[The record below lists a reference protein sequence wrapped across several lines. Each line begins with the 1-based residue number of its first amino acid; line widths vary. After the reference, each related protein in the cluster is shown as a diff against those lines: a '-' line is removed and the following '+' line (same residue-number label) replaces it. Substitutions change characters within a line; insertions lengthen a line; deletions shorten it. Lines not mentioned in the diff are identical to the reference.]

1 MTDEKVVKNERLRR
15 LYKRRRLYD
24 VISFVLFLL
33 LVFTFSAG
41 FTLATY
47 TIAYYYMQVGF
58 DNIIKSIM
66 AVFGLFFILLITFVI
81 FYDKSNKI

>member
-1 MTDEKVVKNERLRR
+1 MTDKKIAKNERLRR

-33 LVFTFSAG
+33 IVFTFSAG

-47 TIAYYYMQVGF
+47 TIVYYYMQVGF

-66 AVFGLFFILLITFVI
+66 VVFGSFFILLITFVI
-81 FYDKSNKI
+81 FYGGDL

>member
-1 MTDEKVVKNERLRR
+1 MTDKKIVKNERLRR

-47 TIAYYYMQVGF
+47 TIVYYYMQVGF
-58 DNIIKSIM
+58 NVIVKSII
-66 AVFGLFFILLITFVI
+66 ALFGLFFILLITFVI
-81 FYDKSNKI
+81 FYERSDL

>member
-1 MTDEKVVKNERLRR
+1 MTDKKIVKNERLRR
-15 LYKRRRLYD
+15 LYKRRRLYG

-33 LVFTFSAG
+33 IVFTFSAG

-47 TIAYYYMQVGF
+47 TIVYYYMQVGF

-66 AVFGLFFILLITFVI
+66 VVFGLFFILLITFVI
-81 FYDKSNKI
+81 FYERSDL

>member
-41 FTLATY
+41 FTLAMY
-47 TIAYYYMQVGF
+47 TVGYYYMQVGL
-58 DNIIKSIM
+58 DNIIKSII
-66 AVFGLFFILLITFVI
+66 AVFGLFFVSLITFVI
-81 FYDKSNKI
+81 FYGGDL

>member
-1 MTDEKVVKNERLRR
+1 MTDKKIVKNERLRR

-33 LVFTFSAG
+33 LVFTFSVG

-47 TIAYYYMQVGF
+47 TIVYYYLQVGF
-58 DNIIKSIM
+58 NVIVKSII
-66 AVFGLFFILLITFVI
+66 AVFGLFFILLITFSL
-81 FYDKSNKI
+81 FYGGDL

>member
-1 MTDEKVVKNERLRR
+1 MTDKKIVKNERLRR

-33 LVFTFSAG
+33 IVFTFSAG

-47 TIAYYYMQVGF
+47 TIVYYYMQVGF
-58 DNIIKSIM
+58 NVIIKSII
-66 AVFGLFFILLITFVI
+66 AVFAIFFILLIAFEI
-81 FYDKSNKI
+81 FYGRGDL

>member
-1 MTDEKVVKNERLRR
+1 MTDEKIVKIGRLRR

-33 LVFTFSAG
+33 IVFSFSAG
-41 FTLATY
+41 FTLAAY
-47 TIAYYYMQVGF
+47 TVGYYYTQVGF

-66 AVFGLFFILLITFVI
+66 AVFGLFFVLLITFVI
-81 FYDKSNKI
+81 FYGRGDL

>member
-1 MTDEKVVKNERLRR
+1 MIDKKAEQIERLRR
-15 LYKRRRLYD
+15 LYKRRRLND

-33 LVFTFSAG
+33 IVFTFSAG

-47 TIAYYYMQVGF
+47 TIVYYYMQVGF

-66 AVFGLFFILLITFVI
+66 VVFGSFFILLITFCL
-81 FYDKSNKI
+81 FYGGDL

>member
-1 MTDEKVVKNERLRR
+1 MTDKKIVKNERLRR

-33 LVFTFSAG
+33 IVITFSAG

-47 TIAYYYMQVGF
+47 TVVYYYMQVGM
-58 DNIIKSIM
+58 DNIIISII
-66 AVFGLFFILLITFVI
+66 AVFWLFFILLITFDI
-81 FYDKSNKI
+81 FYERGDL

>member
-1 MTDEKVVKNERLRR
+1 MTDKKIVKNERLRR

-33 LVFTFSAG
+33 IVFTFSAG

-47 TIAYYYMQVGF
+47 TIVYYYMQVGF

-66 AVFGLFFILLITFVI
+66 VVFGSFFILLITFVI
-81 FYDKSNKI
+81 FYERSDL

>member
-1 MTDEKVVKNERLRR
+1 MTDKKIVKNERLRR

-33 LVFTFSAG
+33 IVFTFSAG

-47 TIAYYYMQVGF
+47 TIVYYYMQVGF

-66 AVFGLFFILLITFVI
+66 VVFGLFFTLLIIFVI
-81 FYDKSNKI
+81 FYERSDL

>member
-1 MTDEKVVKNERLRR
+1 MTAKQMVKNERLRR

-33 LVFTFSAG
+33 IAFTFSAG

-47 TIAYYYMQVGF
+47 TVVYYYMQVGF

-66 AVFGLFFILLITFVI
+66 AVFGLFFILLITFCL
-81 FYDKSNKI
+81 FYGRGDL

>member
-1 MTDEKVVKNERLRR
+1 MTDKKIVKNERLRR

-33 LVFTFSAG
+33 LVITFSAG
-41 FTLATY
+41 FTLAMY
-47 TIAYYYMQVGF
+47 TVGYYYMQVGF

-66 AVFGLFFILLITFVI
+66 VVFGLFSILLIAFVI
-81 FYDKSNKI
+81 FYERGDL

>member
-1 MTDEKVVKNERLRR
+1 MTDKKIENNERLRR

-33 LVFTFSAG
+33 VVFSFSAG

-47 TIAYYYMQVGF
+47 TIVYYYMQVGF
-58 DNIIKSIM
+58 NIIVKSII
-66 AVFGLFFILLITFVI
+66 AVFVTFFILLIAFEI
-81 FYDKSNKI
+81 FYGGDL